1 MDDAKRTDLFE
12 NKPIIVAVLAMALP
26 SIIGQIILV
35 IYNMADTLFVGLTE
49 NHILIN
55 AVTICMPAYMI
66 LTAISNL
73 FGVGG
78 SSVIARSLGKGNEKR
93 ARRASSFAF
102 WGCLLVSLIY
112 CAIIAIFAENIA
124 HMLGANDAET
134 INHAAYYLRI
144 AVAIC
149 GVPTAINTLFSHLIR
164 SQGLG
169 FHASF
174 GIALGGILN
183 VALDPLFIFVICG
196 KENAAVGAALAT
208 GISNVIALL
217 YYVFVFIFL
226 RKKLIVDISFTKKIF
241 KDHLIQEVL
250 LIGLPACLMTLF
262 ENISYA
268 ILGNQ
273 MGALS
278 AEALTGVEVA
288 KKVNMF
294 AHNAVRG
301 MAQGVLPLIG
311 YNKSSGNRR
320 RMRKIVYTSGAISL
334 GIALVAMIINMI
346 PFTGRGLISLFLH
359 GGVENLEIRQN
370 YAYWFLFIFS
380 IGAPFSAIAYTVI
393 SFFQAVGK
401 AWRSLILALLRKG
414 ILDIPLMFILQALA
428 TMDFK
433 PYSIT
438 MATPIADI
446 ICCLVAVILFA
457 VYIKYHGHN
466 KKDLNMEQ
474 DITPIDNVVQLSE

>member
-12 NKPIIVAVLAMALP
+12 NKPILLAVLSLALP

-49 NHILIN
+49 NYILIN

-102 WGCLLVSLIY
+102 WGCLVVSIIY
-112 CAIIAIFAENIA
+112 CAIIAIFAEQIA
-124 HMLGANDAET
+124 DILGANGDSET
-134 INHAAYYLRI
+134 IKHAAYYLRI

-164 SQGLG
+164 SQGLS

-196 KENAAVGAALAT
+196 KDNAAVGAALAT
-208 GISNVIALL
+208 GLSNVIALL

-226 RKKLIVDISFTKKIF
+226 KKKLIVDISFTKKMF
-241 KDHLIQEVL
+241 KDGLIREVM

-273 MGALS
+273 MGRLS

-320 RMRKIVYTSGAISL
+320 RMRKIVYTSGLISL
-334 GIALVAMIINMI
+334 GIALVAAAINMI
-346 PFTGRGLISLFLH
+346 PFTGKALISLFLH
-359 GGVENLEIRQN
+359 GDVENLAVRQN
-370 YAYWFLFIFS
+370 YAYWFLFILS

-414 ILDIPLMFILQALA
+414 ILDIPLMFILQAIA
-428 TMDFK
+428 TTDFK
-433 PYSIT
+433 PYSIAL
-438 MATPIADI
+438 ATPVADA
-446 ICCLVAVILFA
+446 ICCIVALLLFFI
-457 VYIKYHGHN
+457 YIKYHGHN
-466 KKDLNMEQ
+466 RPEASVKKVERNN
-474 DITPIDNVVQLSE
+474 TAPQLSE